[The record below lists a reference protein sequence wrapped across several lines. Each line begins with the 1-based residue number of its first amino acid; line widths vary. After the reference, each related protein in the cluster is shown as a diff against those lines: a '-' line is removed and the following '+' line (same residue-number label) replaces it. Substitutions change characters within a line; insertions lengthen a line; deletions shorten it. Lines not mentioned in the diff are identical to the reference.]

1 MTNKT
6 TKMDALSIIND
17 DKLVENLINAKGN
30 VKELSEALTIAFR
43 ELAETETGR
52 KKIETRF
59 RKVYALKDAQID
71 SGKKAEFSKVIKTYQ
86 DRLRY
91 ATNRSAFDND
101 LWKFEYGYACSTKGY
116 EDKKAHI
123 ARVEFPEKKVKKE
136 AIKIDSE
143 KVYDYVMRKDSD
155 ITVEFLEEMLQ
166 KKKQQSLKKVA

>member
-17 DKLVENLINAKGN
+17 DTLVENLINAKGD
-30 VKELSEALTIAFR
+30 VKVLSEQLTVAFR

-59 RKVYALKDAQID
+59 RKVYSLKDAQVD
-71 SGKKAEFSKVIKTYQ
+71 SAKKATFSKVIKTYQ

-91 ATNRSAFDND
+91 ATNRSAFESD

-116 EDKKAHI
+116 EDKKARVT
-123 ARVEFPEKKVKKE
+123 RVEFPEKKVKKE
-136 AIKIDSE
+136 TIKIDSE
-143 KVYDYVMRKDSD
+143 KVHDYIMRIDSD
-155 ITVEFLEEMLQ
+155 ITVEFLQEIIA
-166 KKKQQSLKKVA
+166 KKKAQLLKKVA

>member
-1 MTNKT
+1 MANKT
-6 TKMDALSIIND
+6 TKIDALSIIND
-17 DKLVENLINAKGN
+17 DALVENLINAKGN

-59 RKVYALKDAQID
+59 RKVYSLKDAQLD
-71 SGKKAEFSKVIKTYQ
+71 ATKKGIYSKVIKTYQ

-91 ATNRSAFDND
+91 ATNRSAFESD
-101 LWKFEYGYACSTKGY
+101 LWKFEFGYACSTKGY
-116 EDKKAHI
+116 EDKKARVS
-123 ARVEFPEKKVKKE
+123 RVEFPEKKVKKE